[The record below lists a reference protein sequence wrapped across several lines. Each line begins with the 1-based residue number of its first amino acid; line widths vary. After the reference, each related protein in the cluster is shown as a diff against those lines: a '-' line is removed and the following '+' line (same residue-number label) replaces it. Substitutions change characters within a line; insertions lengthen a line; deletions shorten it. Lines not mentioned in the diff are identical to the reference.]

1 VVDLKLYG
9 VRLRITDSSA
19 PYRFY
24 RDAMGLTSRAG
35 REGEE
40 FALFLDSEGT
50 GVELVSHREDAAA
63 HGGDSATPQGGDSA
77 IAADHTTLIFDTTN
91 VHDKLRALR
100 EWGAEVVTEPTDIVP
115 LGVRVARLRDPA
127 GNLIELRQKLS

>member
-1 VVDLKLYG
+1 MVDLKLYG

-50 GVELVSHREDAAA
+50 GVELVSHREDAAPQD
-63 HGGDSATPQGGDSA
+63 GDSAMPQGGNPM
-77 IAADHTTLIFDTTN
+77 AADHTTLIFDTMN

-115 LGVRVARLRDPA
+115 LGVRIARLRDPA